1 MGAITSVLT
10 APMLLSGSESQ
21 TSYIQQAISGVDFGQ
36 VLSEMVSVAPSILP
50 TLVTIIA
57 FKKALR
63 WVIGTVKGA

>member
-1 MGAITSVLT
+1 MGAITSV
-10 APMLLSGSESQ
+10 PMLFSGSESQ
-21 TSYIQQAISGVDFGQ
+21 TTYIQQAINGVDFGQ

>member
-1 MGAITSVLT
+1 MGAITSV
-10 APMLLSGSESQ
+10 PMLFSGSEAQ
-21 TSYIQQAISGVDFGQ
+21 ATYIQQAINGVDFGQ